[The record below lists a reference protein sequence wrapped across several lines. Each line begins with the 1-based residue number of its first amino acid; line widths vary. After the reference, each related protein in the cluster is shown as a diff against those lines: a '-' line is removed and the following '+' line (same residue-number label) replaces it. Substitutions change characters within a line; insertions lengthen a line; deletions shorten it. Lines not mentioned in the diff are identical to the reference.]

1 MALLRNSDLGKKK
14 TSWVEATEAVVS
26 LQSTT
31 AESDLYLNKK

>member
-1 MALLRNSDLGKKK
+1 MK

-26 LQSTT
+26 FKSTT